1 MKPDQPY
8 SRRINIKLRSLDI
21 SYYRGKTT
29 LTPVVYS
36 MTADFNFSLNNKNS
50 FQVKV
55 PYQWVQGKLGNTAG
69 AGDLSLCLTRTVWS
83 GDEWTLSSSVGAKVP
98 VNRSNKTSGEGL
110 PLPMYYQTSLG
121 TYDGIAGLSLLS
133 RKWLFATGIQ
143 VPFNSNGNEFL
154 WGKWSSRPDLTTYVG
169 HYGRANELKRGTDV
183 MMRAERNFR
192 FSRLNASIG
201 VLPIWRITR
210 DEFVAGQGIRV
221 KQSGTTGMAMSAIA
235 TLGYNFGVKNGIRF
249 LYGKKL
255 TQRSVNPDGLTRR
268 SVFTIT
274 YSHRF

>member
-83 GDEWTLSSSVGAKVP
+83 GDE
-98 VNRSNKTSGEGL
+98 
-110 PLPMYYQTSLG
+110 
-121 TYDGIAGLSLLS
+121 
-133 RKWLFATGIQ
+133 
-143 VPFNSNGNEFL
+143 
-154 WGKWSSRPDLTTYVG
+154 
-169 HYGRANELKRGTDV
+169 
-183 MMRAERNFR
+183 
-192 FSRLNASIG
+192 
-201 VLPIWRITR
+201 
-210 DEFVAGQGIRV
+210 
-221 KQSGTTGMAMSAIA
+221 
-235 TLGYNFGVKNGIRF
+235 
-249 LYGKKL
+249 
-255 TQRSVNPDGLTRR
+255 
-268 SVFTIT
+268 
-274 YSHRF
+274 